1 MSDPQIYV
9 RGFPKST
16 RESDLKDLFGKYGSI
31 REVRII
37 RDYAFIVNYLVT
49 QVFINKDDAD
59 AAVKGMDG

>member
-9 RGFPKST
+9 RGFPKTT

-37 RDYAFIVNYLVT
+37 RDYAFIVNHSFT
-49 QVFINKDDAD
+49 QVFINKDDAV
-59 AAVKGMDG
+59 AAVEAMDG

>member
-16 RESDLKDLFGKYGSI
+16 READLKELFGKYGAI

-37 RDYAFIVNYLVT
+37 RDYAFIVNP
-49 QVFINKDDAD
+49 F
-59 AAVKGMDG
+59 